1 MSKQTSGK
9 SRNKDKAYRVRWLET
24 RLSGLT
30 VEALS
35 RREAIASAKR
45 NTCAGHII
53 YDGIRHLDSF
63 EIVEID
69 GVSCS
74 TNNSYIKYLQ
84 RTAPLSLGRDAD
96 AE

>member
-1 MSKQTSGK
+1 MSKQTSDK
-9 SRNKDKAYRVRWLET
+9 SRNKNKAYRVRWLET
-24 RLSGLT
+24 RLAGLT
-30 VEALS
+30 VEARS
-35 RREAIASAKR
+35 PREAIKLAKR
-45 NTCAGHII
+45 DTWAGQII
-53 YDGIRHLDSF
+53 DDGMRHLDSF